1 MTRAQHPYVLAAI
14 DGELAKLGSAVEGTR
29 NRTLFS
35 CTSSLASLG
44 MREGEILH
52 LVKPVADSVG
62 LRGRELY
69 ATVKSGV
76 KAGSS

>member
-14 DGELAKLGSAVEGTR
+14 DGELAKLGSAVEGMR

-52 LVKPVADSVG
+52 LVKPVADSIG
-62 LRGRELY
+62 LRGGDSTRL
-69 ATVKSGV
+69 
-76 KAGSS
+76 